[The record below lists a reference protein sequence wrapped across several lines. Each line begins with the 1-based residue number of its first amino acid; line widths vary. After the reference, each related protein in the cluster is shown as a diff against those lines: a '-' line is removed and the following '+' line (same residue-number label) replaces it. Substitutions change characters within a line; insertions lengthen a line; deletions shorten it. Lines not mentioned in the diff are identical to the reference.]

1 MIDCKFEMVTLR
13 WTNYIS
19 VDDTPT
25 RGRSLVILVQCRLV
39 TNRLYSNNR
48 CSSADEDC
56 DDPSTKAVREKERR
70 QANNVRE
77 RLVNTRSK
85 PSRCYFLR
93 VLPFVQNPLFAS
105 STLLSYA
112 CPKSNK
118 RKKKKKRSKG
128 TRSCNYQDL
137 DGMLT
142 LFPTQGPYS
151 SVTIKMFL
159 VKDRND
165 TRSGERSTVLVLASQ
180 SVSF

>member
-1 MIDCKFEMVTLR
+1 MNQILIQTQLYHAEYILVEKDLCILRGEIAHLITKYRGVIGCKFEMVTLW

-19 VDDTPT
+19 IDDTPIT

-85 PSRCYFLR
+85 LSRCYFLR
-93 VLPFVQNPLFAS
+93 VLPFIQNPLFAS
-105 STLLSYA
+105 CTLLSYA

-118 RKKKKKRSKG
+118 RKKK
-128 TRSCNYQDL
+128 
-137 DGMLT
+137 
-142 LFPTQGPYS
+142 
-151 SVTIKMFL
+151 
-159 VKDRND
+159 
-165 TRSGERSTVLVLASQ
+165 
-180 SVSF
+180 